1 MGWWKLSSLGK
12 RKHTHNQTDHADWLG
27 ICSVPQTKKHVFP
40 KLQWT
45 FPMVSKLYIVIAM
58 CNQQAEKETN
68 KLGLSSSDILGIAS
82 SQGWGTKATQLWSSP
97 VHEWLS
103 HGLADKHMR
112 LHPCSFAFNWLVRC
126 LDWILAHF
134 LSTGFRTD
142 KADVS
147 YKVCFLARGVKDG

>member
-1 MGWWKLSSLGK
+1 
-12 RKHTHNQTDHADWLG
+12 
-27 ICSVPQTKKHVFP
+27 
-40 KLQWT
+40 
-45 FPMVSKLYIVIAM
+45 M

-68 KLGLSSSDILGIAS
+68 KLGLNSSDILGIAS

-112 LHPCSFAFNWLVRC
+112 LHPCSFAFNWLVKC

-147 YKVCFLARGVKDG
+147 YKASAKTKPLGECKPDSCPALDHGPLLVHSMWLCQGTRLWLTEAIPFLSHLHGLL